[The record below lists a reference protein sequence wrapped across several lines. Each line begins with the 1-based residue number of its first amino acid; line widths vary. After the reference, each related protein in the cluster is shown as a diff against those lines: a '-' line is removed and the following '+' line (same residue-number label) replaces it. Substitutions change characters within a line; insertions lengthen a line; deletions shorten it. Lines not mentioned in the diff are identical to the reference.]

1 MNTRD
6 TKAQREDFYKRIE
19 PLDVAPLWERL
30 KGLVPREPT
39 PAGVSHQ
46 WRYAQLR
53 PYLMEAAEHISAE
66 EAERRVLLLENPGLR
81 GGSQITNTLFSG
93 LQLIMPGELAPKHRH
108 TQSALR
114 FIVEGDGAY
123 TTVDDQQV
131 VMRPGDFVVTPSWR
145 WHHHGNETPGPMV
158 WLDGLDIPLVRHFN
172 GTFREDE
179 HEWKKPTAPFGGL
192 VHFPYSRA
200 RGVLDAMARN
210 GKPDQHLG
218 YLMRYEDP
226 VDGGWAMP
234 TIAPMIR
241 LVPPG
246 FTTRPYRSSDGMV
259 FVGVKGRGRIDV
271 DGSTY
276 DVDPHDVVVVPGW
289 MKYTLAAEGDWVLFS
304 FSDRAAQERLGF
316 FREQRL

>member
-1 MNTRD
+1 
-6 TKAQREDFYKRIE
+6 
-19 PLDVAPLWERL
+19 
-30 KGLVPREPT
+30 
-39 PAGVSHQ
+39 
-46 WRYAQLR
+46 
-53 PYLMEAAEHISAE
+53 
-66 EAERRVLLLENPGLR
+66 
-81 GGSQITNTLFSG
+81 
-93 LQLIMPGELAPKHRH
+93 
-108 TQSALR
+108 
-114 FIVEGDGAY
+114 
-123 TTVDDQQV
+123 
-131 VMRPGDFVVTPSWR
+131 
-145 WHHHGNETPGPMV
+145 V

-259 FVGVKGRGRIDV
+259 FVGVEGRGRIDV

>member
-6 TKAQREDFYKRIE
+6 TKAQRDDFYRRIG
-19 PLDVAPLWERL
+19 PLDLAPLWERL

-39 PAGVSHQ
+39 PAGVAHQ
-46 WRYAQLR
+46 WRYSEVR
-53 PYLMEAAEHISAE
+53 PYVMEAAQHITAE

-93 LQLIMPGELAPKHRH
+93 LQLIMPGEVAPRHRH

-114 FIVEGDGAY
+114 FIIEGHGAY

-131 VMRPGDFVVTPSWR
+131 VMEPGDFVVTPSWR
-145 WHHHGNETPGPMV
+145 WHHHGNETDGPMV
-158 WLDGLDIPLVRHFN
+158 WLDGLDIPLLRHFN

-179 HEWKKPTAPFGGL
+179 HEWKKPTAPFAGL
-192 VHFPYSRA
+192 VHYPYSRA
-200 RGVLDAMARN
+200 RQVLEGMARN
-210 GKPDQHLG
+210 QPPDPHLG
-218 YLMRYEDP
+218 HLMRYEDP

-241 LVPPG
+241 LVPAK
-246 FTTRPYRSSDGMV
+246 FATRPYRSSDGMV
-259 FVGVKGRGRIDV
+259 FVGVEGRGTIEVEGSRFDV
-271 DGSTY
+271 A
-276 DVDPHDVVVVPGW
+276 PHDVVVVPGW
-289 MKYTLAAEGDWVLFS
+289 MKYTLSAAGDWIAFS